1 MDLEYFEN
9 ELNEGYSKKLPE
21 VYEKIPKDDVTL
33 RELLKLIGGPGKL
46 LLSMLLAVPFLIPI
60 SIPGTGIIVGL
71 IIFTIAISIIF
82 NRDLIPNRIMKTK
95 ISNEN
100 LTKALNTTSSVLK
113 FLEKYIKP
121 RLLVMNSGSITPRL
135 NKIVFLAFSIL
146 FILPLPIPL
155 TDTLPASGIFLLSAG
170 ILESDGYLILA
181 AYILVFITIIYF
193 GAIILIGWM
202 TLSSRLP
209 YFHY

>member
-1 MDLEYFEN
+1 MVIKHIEQD
-9 ELNEGYSKKLPE
+9 LNEGYSKRLPE
-21 VYEKIPKDDVTL
+21 VYKKIPEDEITL

-60 SIPGTGIIVGL
+60 SIPGTGVIVGI
-71 IIFTIAISIIF
+71 IIFTIAISLF
-82 NRDLIPNRIMKTK
+82 FDRDLIPNRIMKIK

-100 LTKALNTTSSVLK
+100 LTKALNTTTRVLN

-121 RLLVMNSGSITPRL
+121 RLLVMNTGTITPKL
-135 NKIVFLAFSIL
+135 NKLVFLTCSIL
-146 FILPLPIPL
+146 FFLPLPIPL

-181 AYILVFITIIYF
+181 AYIIILITIIYF
-193 GAIILIGWM
+193 SAVIVIGWM
-202 TLSSRLP
+202 AITSGTL
-209 YFHY
+209 YF